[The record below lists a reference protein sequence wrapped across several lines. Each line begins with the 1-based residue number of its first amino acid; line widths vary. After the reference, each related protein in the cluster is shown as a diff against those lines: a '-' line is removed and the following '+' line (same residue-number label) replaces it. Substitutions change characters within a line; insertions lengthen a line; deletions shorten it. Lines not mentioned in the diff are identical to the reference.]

1 MSIQEC
7 PRCGEHKLELMKS
20 YSFCWECGYSA
31 STEKRPTSALKRFG
45 QWIGRQMD
53 EGRRISQLVDE
64 QKRIHEERV
73 ERIRAL
79 GF

>member
-1 MSIQEC
+1 MSIHEC
-7 PRCGEHKLELMKS
+7 PRCGTNKLEYLSS

-31 STEKRPTSALKRFG
+31 EPVETRIALFKKVG
-45 QWIGRQMD
+45 NWIGKQID
-53 EGRRISQLVDE
+53 ESREISKRIEE

-73 ERIRAL
+73 QRISTF